1 MCKWKQKRVASKE
14 GEIVIVSLWSKIDK
28 RRVDSREIKNK
39 RNKQK
44 NEAQGH
50 LFNLITTGLSLFP

>member
-1 MCKWKQKRVASKE
+1 M
-14 GEIVIVSLWSKIDK
+14 IVSLWSKIDK

-44 NEAQGH
+44 NEAQEH

>member
-1 MCKWKQKRVASKE
+1 M
-14 GEIVIVSLWSKIDK
+14 IVSLWSKIDK
-28 RRVDSREIKNK
+28 RCVDSREIKNK

-50 LFNLITTGLSLFP
+50 PFNLITTGLSLFP